1 MQTTNEQKALEEA
14 ADYLEMKVRSW
25 WEGRVEMSERAELY
39 CRLRERVG
47 MAFVEELRS
56 RAKRGLR

>member
-1 MQTTNEQKALEEA
+1 MKTSEQKALEEA
-14 ADYLEMKVRSW
+14 ADYLELRVRSW
-25 WEGRVEMSERAELY
+25 WEGRTEMSEKAELY

-56 RAKRGLR
+56 RAKRDLR